1 MKAREIRRCS
11 LPSLPNAVRGLAN
24 WRPCRG
30 QFGRAI
36 RLPACPSPEVYDRF
50 LVAYRIDP
58 DQDALVIDE
67 QMLVAIAFDV
77 KFTIGI
83 ALHWPH
89 RLIWH
94 AAVTII
100 ELHKTTR
107 AQTAQPGVFSS
118 VDVRC

>member
-1 MKAREIRRCS
+1 MLFVVS
-11 LPSLPNAVRGLAN
+11 LTGALAGGNLGEPFAYRHVLPL
-24 WRPCRG
+24 
-30 QFGRAI
+30 
-36 RLPACPSPEVYDRF
+36 EVYDRF

-118 VDVRC
+118 VDIRC